1 MSLGMWLVRYALF
14 KPYSIGA
21 LIILVLALGLFSWRQ
36 LPVDI
41 LPDVE
46 TPIVN
51 VIWTYGGIN
60 PREMSAKITSF
71 SEIALMNNVDNVKE
85 ISSETFNG
93 VGILK
98 VQFHEGVDISLALSQ
113 VTGISQTILRRMP
126 SGTSP
131 PIIVRSSLSS
141 KPILNLVVSS
151 NTASQSELSDFAR
164 LQLRSQIQSIGG
176 IRMSLPF
183 GGAGR
188 QIMIDLKPETLPA
201 YGLSPADIGNAV
213 AVQNATLPSGSMRE
227 GRKEVPITLDAS
239 PQSTDVFADLPIAA
253 RDGALLKL
261 RDVADVRDGP
271 ALQTNISRVNGQ
283 AAVMVSIIKI
293 GDAST
298 LDIIRQ
304 IKTRLADI
312 QKAAPPGIQITPIF
326 DQSIFVQSAVDVVSK
341 EIVIVG
347 FLVALIVFMFLGSYK
362 SSLIV
367 LVSIPLSLL
376 VSLVVLKLTG
386 HTLNLM
392 SLAGLALAI
401 GILVDNAMVEIEN
414 INRLVAQ
421 GNTPPKAAIMG
432 AQQVAFPEFVSTLS
446 TCIVFTPIFFL
457 SGTAGY
463 IFEPLAIVVISALC
477 ASYLF
482 SRTVV
487 PCLASI
493 YIKSNDHHNKLSIHL
508 EHRLHKLGEILS
520 GLLPVL
526 IRRKFIVLM
535 VSVGIVSVSV
545 IILFQLPQT
554 YFPRTDA
561 GLMRLY
567 IRAETGLRVEET
579 AAHFADIQRTI
590 REIIPPDQIKQ
601 IVEVIG
607 QPEPVNLAWVDSLAM
622 GSYDGEMLIELNN
635 DERKT
640 FYYQDKIRNVITQKF
655 PNTTF
660 AFLPADITNQ
670 TLTGLTPTGINIRV
684 MGRDREGNAIIA
696 EEVLESLSKDTNVVD
711 VMRRQVT
718 NLQEYFVSF
727 DRDHALK
734 LGVTIDD
741 ALQAVLATLGSG
753 GTVTPSFWADPLAG
767 FSYSVQV
774 QTPIQRLQSVDDL
787 LRVPVRSNSGTPVL
801 LGTFSKIESRQV
813 PANISRTT
821 LQPTINILANSKG
834 EDISYLAQRTQSLVN
849 SVKDRLKPGNRIEV
863 AGQSTDMQ
871 ETFMHLSAGFAAAI
885 VLIAIIMVFNFQS
898 WSMPLVAMSTLPLA
912 LSGSVIF
919 LFMTNTALSVPTL
932 MGLIMTTG
940 IATANSVLFTSFARD
955 EWLKGIS
962 AYDAALHTIQT
973 RLRPILMTAIT
984 MIVGLIPMALALGQG
999 AEQNAPLARAV
1010 IGGLLSGTLSTLL
1023 IVPLLFVLIYQNRRP
1038 HKPLLED

>member
-1 MSLGMWLVRYALF
+1 MTMWLVRYALSR
-14 KPYSIGA
+14 PYSIGA
-21 LIILVLALGLFSWRQ
+21 LIILVFVLGLFSWRQ

-51 VIWTYGGIN
+51 VIWTYGGLN
-60 PREMSAKITSF
+60 PREMAAKITSF

-93 VGILK
+93 VGVVK

-201 YGLSPADIGNAV
+201 YGLSPADVGNAV

-271 ALQTNISRVNGQ
+271 ALQTNITRVNGQ

-304 IKTRLADI
+304 IKDRLATI
-312 QKAAPPGIQITPIF
+312 QKAAPPGMQITPIF
-326 DQSIFVQSAVDVVSK
+326 DQSIFVQSAVDVVAK

-347 FLVALIVFMFLGSYK
+347 FLVALIVFLFLGSYK

-376 VSLVVLKLTG
+376 VSLIVLNVTG

-421 GNTPPKAAIMG
+421 GNDPPKAAIMG

-463 IFEPLAIVVISALC
+463 IFEPLAVVVISALA
-477 ASYLF
+477 ASYVF

-493 YIKSNDHHNKLSIHL
+493 YIQRLDHHHRLSVDL
-508 EHRLHKLGEILS
+508 EHGLHEAGGILS
-520 GLLPVL
+520 RLLPVL
-526 IRRKFIVLM
+526 IKGKFVVLIA
-535 VSVGIVSVSV
+535 VIGIVSFACV
-545 IILFQLPQT
+545 ILFQLPQT

-579 AAHFADIQRTI
+579 AAHFADIQRSI
-590 REIIPPDQIKQ
+590 RDIIPADQIKQ
-601 IVEVIG
+601 VVEVIG

-622 GSYDGEMLIELNN
+622 GSFDGEMLIELNGGQ
-635 DERKT
+635 RQT
-640 FYYQDKIRNVITQKF
+640 FYYQDKIREALTQQF
-655 PNTTF
+655 PDTTF

-684 MGRDREGNAIIA
+684 MGRDREGNATIA
-696 EEVLESLSKDTNVVD
+696 GDILESLSKDPEVVD

-727 DRDHALK
+727 DRDQALK
-734 LGVTIDD
+734 LGVTIND
-741 ALQAVLATLGSG
+741 ALQAVLAALGSG
-753 GTVTPSFWADPLAG
+753 GTVTPSFWADPVAG

-774 QTPIQRLQSVDDL
+774 QTPIQRLQSVEDL
-787 LRVPVRSNSGTPVL
+787 LRVPVRSRSGTPVL
-801 LGTFSKIESRQV
+801 LGTFAKIESRQV
-813 PANISRTT
+813 PANIARTT
-821 LQPTINILANSKG
+821 LQPTVNILANAKG
-834 EDISYLAQRTQSLVN
+834 EDISHLALAAETLVE
-849 SVKDRLKPGNRIEV
+849 SMQERLKPGNRIEIE
-863 AGQSTDMQ
+863 GQATAMQ
-871 ETFMHLSAGFAAAI
+871 ETFTHLAIGFAAAVI
-885 VLIAIIMVFNFQS
+885 LIAIIMVFNFQS
-898 WSMPLVAMSTLPLA
+898 WSMPLVALSSLPLA
-912 LSGSVIF
+912 LSGSVLF
-919 LFMTNTALSVPTL
+919 LFVTNTALSVPTL
-932 MGLIMTTG
+932 MGFIMTTG

-955 EWLKGIS
+955 EWLKGAS
-962 AYDAALHTIQT
+962 AYDAAHHTIQT

-984 MIVGLIPMALALGQG
+984 MIVGLIPMALAMGQG

-1023 IVPLLFVLIYQNRRP
+1023 IVPLLFVLFYQNRRP